1 MTSLRSAEGESRHA
15 SEGEGERREGISGK
29 AVVRRPSRR
38 GCGRRRE
45 SSPPLQ
51 EAADEER
58 RGGEEVRDRP
68 PVDGAAQQLEGRSST
83 VHGHGNGD
91 LDILG
96 ETHNIR
102 AHSSVRVAA
111 LLDERKMYVHGQ
123 SIRHS

>member
-15 SEGEGERREGISGK
+15 SEGEGERREGISGMK

-83 VHGHGNGD
+83 VHGNGD
-91 LDILG
+91 LDIPAISSLG
-96 ETHNIR
+96 ETHT
-102 AHSSVRVAA
+102 
-111 LLDERKMYVHGQ
+111 YVHILVAGG
-123 SIRHS
+123 SR

>member
-45 SSPPLQ
+45 SSAPLQ
-51 EAADEER
+51 EAAD
-58 RGGEEVRDRP
+58 GKSGVGEEVRDRP
-68 PVDGAAQQLEGRSST
+68 PLDGAAQQLEGRSST
-83 VHGHGNGD
+83 VHGNGD

-111 LLDERKMYVHGQ
+111 LLDERKMYVHGR